1 MAWSVTVQ
9 SSRGSRKPRQGVQ
22 TQPTADIMTCRDG
35 QGSCDRSPEGPAL
48 QSGAWALDAVFSV
61 ALGLCSWREGR
72 GRAENLLVPLLVFSV
87 LLYVKRRSE

>member
-48 QSGAWALDAVFSV
+48 QSGAWALDAAFSLWRW
-61 ALGLCSWREGR
+61 ASAPGEKAGAEPRTCSSPCWSS
-72 GRAENLLVPLLVFSV
+72 VPSFM
-87 LLYVKRRSE
+87 